1 MRPLPS
7 GHVSCP
13 VRTPRGDITAIIL
26 LGTHALDLLKHLT
39 GLLNILILD
48 DEGQWVL
55 LSTWA
60 CQQEFRGAGLQDT
73 SAGQAA
79 GHGLLRAGK
88 GLCPSKGGRQV
99 LQCGAGAR

>member
-7 GHVSCP
+7 SHVSCP

-73 SAGQAA
+73 SAG
-79 GHGLLRAGK
+79 
-88 GLCPSKGGRQV
+88 
-99 LQCGAGAR
+99 